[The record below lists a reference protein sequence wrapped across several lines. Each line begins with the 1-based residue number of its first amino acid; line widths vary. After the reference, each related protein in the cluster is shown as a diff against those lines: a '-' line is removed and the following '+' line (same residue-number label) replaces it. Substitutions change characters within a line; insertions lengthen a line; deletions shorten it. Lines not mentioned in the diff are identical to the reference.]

1 MVIIE
6 FTCEGRFSK
15 GGYSEKTWSIAGQ
28 AAGLVLRSPPLCLGK
43 VFGFRK
49 NRLSFRARN
58 LIQDFVHG
66 FLDSGVGLVKLTGS
80 LGRKLA
86 QHITVPQSM

>member
-1 MVIIE
+1 MI
-6 FTCEGRFSK
+6 FK
-15 GGYSEKTWSIAGQ
+15 GGLLRKDLAKRGQ
-28 AAGLVLRSPPLCLGK
+28 AAGLVLSSPPLSLGE
-43 VFGFRK
+43 VFRFRQ
-49 NRLSFRARN
+49 NRLPFRACN
-58 LIQDFVHG
+58 LIQNLVHS